1 MVFYSQGAD
10 FYSQQFSGLVKNG
23 AKVYLVSRK
32 ESQCEDAAKELNKAG
47 PGSAVAI
54 GGDVSSQKGVSAFL
68 EKFKKLESKLD
79 ILVNNAG
86 ANWGESY
93 DTFPESAFDKIMAL
107 NVKGVFLLTRDLTP
121 LLKAAATTENP
132 ARVINIG
139 SIDGIR
145 IPELETYSYSAS
157 KAAVHQLTKV
167 LANKLATENITV
179 NAIAAGPFQSK
190 MMKVTLDKFGDVI
203 ASNTLLG
210 RIGSPED
217 MAGLCL
223 FLSSRAGAWV
233 TGAIIPLEGGVL
245 AKAKL

>member
-1 MVFYSQGAD
+1 MIA
-10 FYSQQFSGLVKNG
+10 SGLVKNG

-32 ESQCEDAAKELNKAG
+32 QSQCEAAAKELNKEG

-54 GGDVSSQKGVSAFL
+54 GGDVSSADGVKEFVT
-68 EKFKKLESKLD
+68 KFKEVEKKLD

-93 DTFPESAFDKIMAL
+93 EAFPEAAFDKVMAL

-121 LLKAAATTENP
+121 LLKAAATEENP

-157 KAAVHQLTKV
+157 KAAVHQLTKT
-167 LANKLATENITV
+167 LANRLASSNITV

-190 MMKVTLDKFGDVI
+190 MMKVTLEKFGDVI
-203 ASNTLLG
+203 AAGTLLG
-210 RIGSPED
+210 RIGSTED

-233 TGAIIPLEGGVL
+233 TGAILPLEGGVL
-245 AKAKL
+245 SKAKL